1 MNTRRLTWIVFA
13 IVITTIILAACA
25 VPSTEA
31 PKPTSAPA
39 QAATSA
45 AAKPTQAP
53 AATSAPQPTAT
64 RIIPLPTL
72 APTQAPAATSA
83 PQPTATRIIPLPTLA
98 PTTISEKRI
107 IELEYPTQMRLGDSD
122 IIRIALIPTKDG
134 FTVTTEF
141 PDHQVVTDTVTVSRP
156 GGYDLFAVA
165 RLDAIGFDLSPQVE
179 QTQVINPEDRVT
191 WRWSLTPRSAGQQR
205 LSISIKLQWRPQ
217 ANNPNPIR
225 ETTIYSKGLSVQVT
239 SFFGLTTR
247 QAAMTGMFG
256 LGIGVTFSLPLA
268 AYLLRPRRKKL
279 QSLIPNLSLTIEH
292 NAIELSSS
300 DATLL
305 RALFH
310 RYKRLTIEREFRSGY
325 SGART
330 FLILPVRSDGR
341 ADAYTIAKIGERES
355 IQHEYE
361 NYETHV
367 KDSLPP
373 MTARIQD
380 VPVTTPT
387 QTLPHRRFTDG
398 GGLGGGKAAVR
409 YTFIAEPDVM
419 PTSLRETLLANAD
432 PSLLEK
438 IFSTFGPGW
447 WMQRKPHTFKLAQE
461 YDRLLPAHY
470 VLEPAP
476 TDSRV
481 QLANTIDGRA
491 APPRDYLPVG
501 ELVNFSYLTP
511 IERRQDGRS
520 WSLAGRTVPG
530 QPPLRVRWLS
540 PDPPNGHYAPSRIV
554 ATRDTLLRDYVADFD
569 LFGLPDPLLKL
580 PALLDERV
588 MGTQSTIHGDLNLE
602 NVLVGP
608 GGFVWLIDFA
618 QTRDGHPLF
627 DFAHLEAEIIAHII
641 APQVDSKQWAVIS
654 NQLFV
659 GSDPQS
665 AIKNQKSS
673 IINLQSLISTLHS
686 IASRCLFN
694 PAHSREYQLAL
705 FMACLGGLKYT
716 NLDAHQKHLL
726 YLTAAQLAQN
736 L

>member
-1 MNTRRLTWIVFA
+1 
-13 IVITTIILAACA
+13 
-25 VPSTEA
+25 
-31 PKPTSAPA
+31 
-39 QAATSA
+39 
-45 AAKPTQAP
+45 
-53 AATSAPQPTAT
+53 
-64 RIIPLPTL
+64 
-72 APTQAPAATSA
+72 
-83 PQPTATRIIPLPTLA
+83 
-98 PTTISEKRI
+98 
-107 IELEYPTQMRLGDSD
+107 
-122 IIRIALIPTKDG
+122 
-134 FTVTTEF
+134 
-141 PDHQVVTDTVTVSRP
+141 
-156 GGYDLFAVA
+156 
-165 RLDAIGFDLSPQVE
+165 
-179 QTQVINPEDRVT
+179 
-191 WRWSLTPRSAGQQR
+191 
-205 LSISIKLQWRPQ
+205 
-217 ANNPNPIR
+217 
-225 ETTIYSKGLSVQVT
+225 
-239 SFFGLTTR
+239 
-247 QAAMTGMFG
+247 MTGMFG

-292 NAIELSSS
+292 NPAIELSSS

-310 RYKRLTIEREFRSGY
+310 RYKRITLEKEFRSGY

-330 FLILPVRSDGR
+330 FLILPIRNDDR

-361 NYETHV
+361 NYEKHV

-380 VPVTTPT
+380 VPVTTRDSR
-387 QTLPHRRFTDG
+387 L
-398 GGLGGGKAAVR
+398 AAVR

-419 PTSLRETLLANAD
+419 PTSLRETLLANPD

-438 IFSTFGPGW
+438 VFSTFGPGW

-470 VLEPAP
+470 VLEPSP

-491 APPRDYLPVG
+491 APPRDYLPIDS
-501 ELVNFSYLTP
+501 LVNFSFLTP
-511 IERRQDGRS
+511 VERRQDGRS
-520 WSLAGRTVPG
+520 WSLVGRTVTG

-540 PDPPNGHYAPSRIV
+540 PTPPNGHYAPSRIV
-554 ATRDTLLRDYVADFD
+554 ATRETLLRDYVAGFD

-580 PALLDERV
+580 PNLLDERV

-627 DFAHLEAEIIAHII
+627 DFAHLEAEIIAHVI
-641 APQVDSKQWAVIS
+641 APQVDSEQWTVGSNQWAVIS
-654 NQLFV
+654 NQW
-659 GSDPQS
+659 SANSEQKS
-665 AIKNQKSS
+665 AISNQKSAS
-673 IINLQSLISTLHS
+673 SSPQSLITTLHS
-686 IASRCLFN
+686 ITSRCLFN
-694 PAHSREYQLAL
+694 PAHPREYQLAL

-726 YLTAAQLAQN
+726 YLTAAQIANGL
-736 L
+736 

>member
-1 MNTRRLTWIVFA
+1 MNTRRLTWIIFA
-13 IVITTIILAACA
+13 IAIITITLAACA
-25 VPSTEA
+25 APTTES
-31 PKPTSAPA
+31 PKATAAPA

-45 AAKPTQAP
+45 PTLRATQA
-53 AATSAPQPTAT
+53 A
-64 RIIPLPTL
+64 

-83 PQPTATRIIPLPTLA
+83 PQPTTTRIIPLPTLA

-107 IELEYPTQMRLGDSD
+107 IELEYPAQMRLGDSD

-141 PDHQVVTDTVTVSRP
+141 PDHQVVTDTVTVARP

-165 RLDAIGFDLSPQVE
+165 RLDAIGFDLSPQAE
-179 QTQVINPEDRVT
+179 QTQVVNPEDRVT

-217 ANNPNPIR
+217 ANNPNSIR
-225 ETTIYSKGLSVQVT
+225 ETTIYSKGLNVLVT

-247 QAAMTGMFG
+247 QAAMMGMIG
-256 LGIGVTFSLPLA
+256 LGVGFTFSLPLA
-268 AYLLRPRRKKL
+268 AYLMRSRRKTL
-279 QSLIPNLSLTIEH
+279 RSLIPNLSLTIEH
-292 NAIELSSS
+292 NPAIELSAS
-300 DATLL
+300 DTTLL
-305 RALFH
+305 RALFQ
-310 RYKRLTIEREFRSGY
+310 RYKRITLEKEFRSGY

-330 FLILPVRSDGR
+330 FLILPVRHDDR
-341 ADAYTIAKIGERES
+341 ADAYTIAKIGERDS

-380 VPVTTPT
+380 VPVTT
-387 QTLPHRRFTDG
+387 RDSRF
-398 GGLGGGKAAVR
+398 AAVR
-409 YTFIAEPDVM
+409 YTFIAEPNVM
-419 PTSLRETLLANAD
+419 PTSLRETLLAKPD

-470 VLEPAP
+470 VLEPSKAA
-476 TDSRV
+476 TTKTINDQGLKIGDVVRV
-481 QLANTIDGRA
+481 KNMR
-491 APPRDYLPVG
+491 V
-501 ELVNFSYLTP
+501 V
-511 IERRQDGRS
+511 ERRADGRS
-520 WSLAGRTVPG
+520 LSLIGAPIQGL
-530 QPPLRVRWLS
+530 PPMRARWMSLNS
-540 PDPPNGHYAPSRIV
+540 PDNASATIV
-554 ATRDTLLRDYVADFD
+554 ATRESLLRDYVAGFD

-641 APQVDSKQWAVIS
+641 APQTSGEQWAMSNEQNSKIS
-654 NQLFV
+654 NYQL
-659 GSDPQS
+659 
-665 AIKNQKSS
+665 
-673 IINLQSLISTLHS
+673 LITTLHS

-694 PAHSREYQLAL
+694 PAHPREYQLAL

-716 NLDAHQKHLL
+716 NLNAHQKHLL
-726 YLTAAQLAQN
+726 YLTAAQLAN
-736 L
+736 GL

>member
-1 MNTRRLTWIVFA
+1 MNTRRLTWIIFA
-13 IVITTIILAACA
+13 MAIITITLAACA
-25 VPSTEA
+25 APTTESLKA
-31 PKPTSAPA
+31 TAAPA

-45 AAKPTQAP
+45 SKPTQAP
-53 AATSAPQPTAT
+53 AATSAPQLTAT
-64 RIIPLPTL
+64 RISPLPTL

-83 PQPTATRIIPLPTLA
+83 PQPTAIIPRPTIS
-98 PTTISEKRI
+98 PTTVTEKRI
-107 IELEYPTQMRLGDSD
+107 IELEYPAQMRLGDSD

-165 RLDAIGFDLSPQVE
+165 RLDAIGFDLSPQAE
-179 QTQVINPEDRVT
+179 QTQVVNPEDRVT

-217 ANNPNPIR
+217 ANNPNSIR
-225 ETTIYSKGLSVQVT
+225 ETTIYSKGLNVRVT

-247 QAAMTGMFG
+247 QAAMTGMIG
-256 LGIGVTFSLPLA
+256 LGIGFTFSLPLA
-268 AYLLRPRRKKL
+268 AYLLRPRRKTL

-292 NAIELSSS
+292 NPAIELSAS
-300 DATLL
+300 DTTLL
-305 RALFH
+305 RALFQ
-310 RYKRLTIEREFRSGY
+310 RYKRITLEKEFRSGY

-330 FLILPVRSDGR
+330 FLILPVRHDDR
-341 ADAYTIAKIGERES
+341 ADAYTITKIGERDS
-355 IQHEYE
+355 IQREYE

-367 KDSLPP
+367 KDTLPP

-380 VPVTTPT
+380 VPVTT
-387 QTLPHRRFTDG
+387 RDSRF
-398 GGLGGGKAAVR
+398 AAVR
-409 YTFIAEPDVM
+409 YTFIAEPNVM
-419 PTSLRETLLANAD
+419 PTSLRETLLAKPD

-470 VLEPAP
+470 VLEPAQR
-476 TDSRV
+476 TATQTLNRDSR
-481 QLANTIDGRA
+481 LEIGD
-491 APPRDYLPVG
+491 
-501 ELVNFSYLTP
+501 LVRVKNMRVV
-511 IERRQDGRS
+511 ERRADGK
-520 WSLAGRTVPG
+520 SLSLIGAPIQGL
-530 QPPLRVRWLS
+530 PPMRARWMSLNS
-540 PDPPNGHYAPSRIV
+540 PDNASATIV
-554 ATRDTLLRDYVADFD
+554 ATRESLLRDYVAGFD

-618 QTRDGHPLF
+618 QTRNGHPLF

-641 APQVDSKQWAVIS
+641 APQMSGEQWAMSIEQNSEIS
-654 NQLFV
+654 NYQL
-659 GSDPQS
+659 
-665 AIKNQKSS
+665 
-673 IINLQSLISTLHS
+673 LITTLHS

-694 PAHSREYQLAL
+694 PSYMREYQLAL
-705 FMACLGGLKYT
+705 YMACLGGLKYT
-716 NLDAHQKHLL
+716 NLNAHQKHLL
-726 YLTAAQLAQN
+726 YLTAAQIAQT

>member
-1 MNTRRLTWIVFA
+1 MA
-13 IVITTIILAACA
+13 IITITLAACA
-25 VPSTEA
+25 APTTES
-31 PKPTSAPA
+31 PKATAAPA

-45 AAKPTQAP
+45 PTLRATQAP

-64 RIIPLPTL
+64 RLIPLPTL
-72 APTQAPAATSA
+72 APTQAPAAT
-83 PQPTATRIIPLPTLA
+83 RLIPLPTLA

-107 IELEYPTQMRLGDSD
+107 IELEYPAQMRLGDSD
-122 IIRIALIPTKDG
+122 IIRIALIPMKDG

-141 PDHQVVTDTVTVSRP
+141 PDHQVVTDTVTIARP

-165 RLDAIGFDLSPQVE
+165 RLDAIGFDLSPQAE
-179 QTQVINPEDRVT
+179 QTQVVNPEDRVT

-217 ANNPNPIR
+217 PNNLNPIR

-247 QAAMTGMFG
+247 QATMTGMIG
-256 LGIGVTFSLPLA
+256 LGIGFTFSLPLA
-268 AYLLRPRRKKL
+268 AYLLRPRRKTL

-292 NAIELSSS
+292 NPAIELSSS
-300 DATLL
+300 DTTLL

-310 RYKRLTIEREFRSGY
+310 RYKRITLEREFRSGY

-330 FLILPVRSDGR
+330 FLILPVRRDDR
-341 ADAYTIAKIGERES
+341 ADAYTIAKLGERES
-355 IQHEYE
+355 IQREYE
-361 NYETHV
+361 NYERHV
-367 KDSLPP
+367 KDTLPP

-387 QTLPHRRFTDG
+387 QTLPHRRFADG

-409 YTFIAEPDVM
+409 YTFIAEPNVM
-419 PTSLRETLLANAD
+419 PMSLRETLLANPD
-432 PSLLEK
+432 PALLEK

-470 VLEPAP
+470 VLEPSKATP
-476 TDSRV
+476 NKTINDQGLKIGDVVRV
-481 QLANTIDGRA
+481 KNMR
-491 APPRDYLPVG
+491 V
-501 ELVNFSYLTP
+501 V
-511 IERRQDGRS
+511 ERRADGK
-520 WSLAGRTVPG
+520 SLSLIGAPIQGL
-530 QPPLRVRWLS
+530 PPMRARWMSLNS
-540 PDPPNGHYAPSRIV
+540 PDNASATIV
-554 ATRDTLLRDYVADFD
+554 ATRESLLREYVAGFD

-627 DFAHLEAEIIAHII
+627 DFAHLEAEIIAHVI
-641 APQVDSKQWAVIS
+641 APQMSGEQWAMSNEQNSKIS
-654 NQLFV
+654 NYQL
-659 GSDPQS
+659 
-665 AIKNQKSS
+665 
-673 IINLQSLISTLHS
+673 LITTLHS
-686 IASRCLFN
+686 IARRCLFN
-694 PAHSREYQLAL
+694 PSYIREYQLAL
-705 FMACLGGLKYT
+705 YMACLGGLKYT
-716 NLDAHQKHLL
+716 NLNAHQKHLL
-726 YLTAAQLAQN
+726 YLTAAQLAQS